1 MDVVVEVFLALTGK
15 VLVFLLS
22 LGAWSSESMMS
33 DESSIYAA
41 AGALSFV
48 RDGRRV
54 ISVTGQQLLG
64 MVFYGLLVLPILL
77 MASLL

>member
-1 MDVVVEVFLALTGK
+1 MDAVVEVFLALTGK

-22 LGAWSSESMMS
+22 LGAWRSESIMGN
-33 DESSIYAA
+33 ESSIYAA

-54 ISVTGQQLLG
+54 ITVTGQQLLG
-64 MVFYGLLVLPILL
+64 MVFYGLLLVPVLL
-77 MASLL
+77 MASLR